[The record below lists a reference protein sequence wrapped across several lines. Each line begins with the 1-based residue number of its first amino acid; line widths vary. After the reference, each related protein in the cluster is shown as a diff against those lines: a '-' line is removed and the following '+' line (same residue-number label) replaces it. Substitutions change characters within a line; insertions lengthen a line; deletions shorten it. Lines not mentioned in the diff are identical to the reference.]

1 MDFPTFLAAC
11 GAIALMLTVMFG
23 LARLGR
29 WLWITGRR
37 LARLIDDLTGEP
49 ERPGMPGSARPG
61 ALARMYLL
69 EQRLQQLDTLT
80 EKVDAIER
88 EMRPNGGNSMR
99 DRIDVIAA
107 SVPAGPTP
115 DGTEAMAA

>member
-49 ERPGMPGSARPG
+49 ERPGLPGSARPG
-61 ALARMYLL
+61 VLARMYLF
-69 EQRLQQLDTLT
+69 EQRLTQLDTLT

-88 EMRPNGGNSMR
+88 EMRPNGGGSMR
-99 DRIDVIAA
+99 DKIDVIAA
-107 SVPAGPTP
+107 SVPVGPTQE
-115 DGTEAMAA
+115 GTEGVAA